1 MKLLIFLAVWRRP
14 EITEICFMG
23 IDRLRKSGLYDIDT
37 MAVISEKSMIPL
49 CNKYGIDFIE
59 HKNEPLG
66 EKKNVGLN
74 YAMLKSWDYLIEI
87 GSDDLLK
94 TEVLECYKPFFERGE
109 EFFGI
114 KDFIFLNS
122 EDGQCRRLK
131 SDTIYGAGRCISRKL
146 IERLCY
152 GVDFIAK
159 EGIMSPGRTVGA
171 GHKGFFPVA
180 EAMQMEKIGRI
191 EIIGKPRY
199 RLWKDDLMKGLDNSS
214 TYFFHKQFVPHRTV
228 PTENALGIDIKSKEN
243 IWAFT
248 PDLGE
253 PHDLAEAMIGLSA
266 DEKIALL
273 NLIKNKNR
281 CTVETAV
288 LR

>member
-1 MKLLIFLAVWRRP
+1 MKILIFLAVWRRP

-23 IDRLRKSGLYDIDT
+23 IDRLRKAGSFEIDT
-37 MAVISEKSMIPL
+37 LAVISEKSMIPL
-49 CNKYGIDFIE
+49 CKKYDIDFVE

-94 TEVLECYKPFFERGE
+94 TEILECYRPFFERGD

-122 EDGQCRRLK
+122 EDGKCRRLK
-131 SDTIYGAGRCISRKL
+131 SDTIYGAGRCMSRKL

-152 GVDFIAK
+152 GVDVIAK
-159 EGIMSPGRTVGA
+159 EGIMAPGRTTAA
-171 GHKGFFPVA
+171 GQKGFFPVA
-180 EAMQMEKIGRI
+180 DAMQMQKLGRL
-191 EIIGKPRY
+191 EIVSKPRY
-199 RLWKDDLMKGLDNSS
+199 RLWKDDLMRGLDNSS
-214 TYFFHKQFVPHRTV
+214 THFLHKQFVPHRKV
-228 PTENALGIDIKSKEN
+228 ETENALGIDIKSSEN
-243 IWAFT
+243 IWGFT
-248 PDLGE
+248 PDIGE
-253 PHDLAEAMIGLSA
+253 EHDLAETMIGLSE

-273 NLIKNKNR
+273 NLIKKNRR

-288 LR
+288 VR